1 MTTIVFYNAVRIFI
15 LLQTMREIMYNNI
28 MTQGLFQFNNS
39 IINEILNFVI
49 STFDLIYLD
58 GPKGSAKSETIGK
71 IIPQLSENNLVF
83 QHFCFENT
91 VIDDFL
97 LNFYDALR
105 NFSLAQKIS
114 LKKFTEGDFKEKV
127 SHYFKTINANCVIVV
142 ENFEKVEK
150 NIEIVDFL
158 SHLASYENVKII
170 IVSRNSGANLFRF
183 KKIKVKTVEIEQIDK
198 KEFQSKLSVLS
209 EALDDETKEK
219 FYEITGGLELY
230 LKMAVKY
237 SGITG
242 IGLKDLISEFERKSM
257 GLKIGF
263 EEFMVSKFVSLTP
276 SVYQGLFKV
285 LCTLSHPVS
294 LEFLSTY
301 KLGDISH
308 IDYLS
313 KNFLVSFFKNEIYVK
328 DYFKQYIV
336 KTFSIQEKIT
346 YYKNL
351 IDIYENE
358 LTKSPKDR
366 LIRLSRE
373 SIRKE
378 IELFNSLIPAINS
391 PDKSQKAFSYL
402 GIVTSSWHDEKLH
415 QKSKL
420 SEKLNKIKE
429 RKNVL
434 SKEENELLIQKRLQ
448 DLNQKSL
455 ADENKEKTRLFIVS
469 LINSSRDFSKEYK
482 YNDALSE
489 LKRAYE
495 VDFEGE
501 FRIEILSLIA
511 KNHEFL
517 NEYKVAQKYYETA
530 LDIALKMRDSRVCE
544 LEYFIANCCKN
555 LYKIDDAKERFKVIA
570 NNENNQKSYRI
581 KAYIEIAQIDEAD
594 SKVQSAI
601 KNYEKALSLALG
613 KNKELTAKIY
623 YKLGVLYDENQ
634 DIENAVKYYRKNY
647 TISSERTENK
657 YYSAS
662 LTNLAL
668 IYIDLENYKE
678 AIDFLK
684 LALLYDSEINDYE
697 NMYFSQK
704 ELAKLY
710 ARIDEV
716 SAIGYFKQALSSAQK
731 LNDDFKIALVYF
743 EAGEFHYDRGN
754 DEKAL
759 INFLSAKASLKN
771 NPNDENISRIN
782 QRIKDIKMRLDA
794 VSYNLILEKY
804 DK

>member
-1 MTTIVFYNAVRIFI
+1 M
-15 LLQTMREIMYNNI
+15 LKIMYNNT
-28 MTQGLFQFNNS
+28 MTQGFFQFNNS

-49 STFDLIYLD
+49 STFDLLYMD
-58 GPKGSAKSETIGK
+58 GPKGSSKSETINK
-71 IIPQLSENNLVF
+71 IIPRLEEDNLVF
-83 QHFCFENT
+83 QHFCFENS

-105 NFSLAQKIS
+105 KFSIAQKIS
-114 LKKFTEGDFKEKV
+114 LKKFTEGNFKEKV

-142 ENFEKVEK
+142 ENFEKVDK

-158 SHLASYENVKII
+158 SHLAGYENVKII
-170 IVSRNSGANLFRF
+170 IVSRNAGANLFRF
-183 KKIKVKTVEIEQIDK
+183 KKIRVKTLEIEQIDK
-198 KEFQSKLSVLS
+198 KDFKSRLSVLS
-209 EALDDETKEK
+209 EQLDDDLQEN
-219 FYEITGGLELY
+219 FYEITEGLELY

-237 SGITG
+237 SGVTG
-242 IGLKDLISEFERKSM
+242 ISIKDLLNEYERKNISSR
-257 GLKIGF
+257 INF
-263 EEFMVSKFVSLTP
+263 EEFMVFKFVSLTP
-276 SVYQGLFKV
+276 GIYQGLFKI

-294 LEFLSTY
+294 MTFLSEY

-308 IDYLS
+308 IEYLL
-313 KNFLVSFFKNEIYVK
+313 KNFLISFFKDEIYVIY
-328 DYFKQYIV
+328 YFKQYIV
-336 KTFSIQEKIT
+336 KTFSIQEKMS

-351 IDIYENE
+351 IEIYENE

-366 LIRLSRE
+366 LLRLSRE

-378 IELFNSLIPAINS
+378 IEYFNSLIPAINS

-402 GIVTSSWHDEKLH
+402 GITSSSWHDEKLH

-429 RKNVL
+429 RKKFL
-434 SKEENELLIQKRLQ
+434 SEEDNNLLIKKRLE
-448 DLNQKSL
+448 DLGQKSL
-455 ADENKEKTRLFIVS
+455 IDESKEKNRLFIIN
-469 LINSSRDFSKEYK
+469 LINSSRDFSKQYQ
-482 YNDALSE
+482 YQDALSE

-495 VDFEGE
+495 VDYNGE
-501 FRIEILSLIA
+501 FRIEILSLEA
-511 KNHEFL
+511 KNYEYL
-517 NEYKVAQKYYETA
+517 NEYKIAQNYYEIA
-530 LDIALKMRDSRVCE
+530 LDIALKNGDSRVCE
-544 LEYFIANCCKN
+544 LEYSIANCLKN
-555 LYKIDDAKERFKVIA
+555 LYKIDDAKERFKSIA
-570 NNENNQKSYRI
+570 SNENNSKGYRAR
-581 KAYIEIAQIDEAD
+581 AYIEIAQIEEAD
-594 SKVQSAI
+594 SKLKEAI
-601 KNYEKALSLALG
+601 RNYDRALELSLG

-634 DIENAVKYYRKNY
+634 DIENAIKYYRKNY
-647 TISSERTENK
+647 TTSSERNENK

-668 IYIDLENYKE
+668 IYMDMENYKE

-684 LALLYDSEINDYE
+684 LALLYDSEVNDYE

-710 ARIDEV
+710 AKSDEIT
-716 SAIGYFKQALSSAQK
+716 AIGYFKQALSSAQK
-731 LNDDFKIALVYF
+731 LNDSFKTALVYF

-759 INFLSAKASLKN
+759 VNFLCAKEALKN
-771 NPNDENISRIN
+771 TSDNENISRVN
-782 QRIKDIKMRLDA
+782 QRIKDIKIRLD
-794 VSYNLILEKY
+794 SITYNSIMEKY

>member
-1 MTTIVFYNAVRIFI
+1 
-15 LLQTMREIMYNNI
+15 
-28 MTQGLFQFNNS
+28 MTQGFFQFNSS

-49 STFDLIYLD
+49 STFDLLYMS

-71 IIPQLSENNLVF
+71 IIPQLEEKNLVF
-83 QHFCFENT
+83 QHFCFENS

-114 LKKFTEGDFKEKV
+114 LKKFTEGNFKEKV
-127 SHYFKTINANCVIVV
+127 SHYFKTINANCVVVV
-142 ENFEKVEK
+142 ENFEKVDK
-150 NIEIVDFL
+150 NNEIVDFL

-170 IVSRNSGANLFRF
+170 IVSRNQNSNLFRF
-183 KKIKVKTVEIEQIDK
+183 KKIRVKTLEIEQINK
-198 KEFQSKLSVLS
+198 EEFQSKLAVLS
-209 EALDDETKEK
+209 EVLDDETKEE
-219 FYEITGGLELY
+219 FYEITDGLELY

-237 SGITG
+237 SSTTG
-242 IGLKDLISEFERKSM
+242 ISIKDLTNEFKRKNMS
-257 GLKIGF
+257 LRIGF

-276 SVYQGLFKV
+276 SVYQNLFKM
-285 LCTLSHPVS
+285 LCTLSHPVN
-294 LEFLSTY
+294 LEFLRAY
-301 KLGDISH
+301 KLGDTSH

-351 IDIYENE
+351 VDIYENE

-366 LIRLSRE
+366 LLRLSRE

-378 IELFNSLIPAINS
+378 IEHFNSLIPAINS
-391 PDKSQKAFSYL
+391 SDKNQKTFSYL
-402 GIVTSSWHDEKLH
+402 GIATSSWHDEKLH

-420 SEKLNKIKE
+420 QEKLEKIKE
-429 RKNVL
+429 RRKFL
-434 SKEENELLIQKRLQ
+434 TKEENELLVKKRLE
-448 DLNQKSL
+448 DSGQKSL
-455 ADENKEKTRLFIVS
+455 IDENKEKNRLFIVN
-469 LINSSRDFSKEYK
+469 LINSSREFSKNYR
-482 YNDALSE
+482 YNDALEE
-489 LKRAYE
+489 LKRAFDADY
-495 VDFEGE
+495 DAE
-501 FRIEILSLIA
+501 FRIEILSLMA
-511 KNHEFL
+511 KNYEFL
-517 NEYKVAQKYYETA
+517 NEYKIAQNHYETA
-530 LDIALKMRDSRVCE
+530 LDMALKKGDSRVCE
-544 LEYFIANCCKN
+544 LEYKIANCLKN
-555 LYKIDDAKERFKVIA
+555 LFKIDDAKERYKSIA
-570 NNENNQKSYRI
+570 QNENNSKTYRAR
-581 KAYIEIAQIDEAD
+581 AYIEVAQINEAD
-594 SKVQSAI
+594 SKLHEAI
-601 KNYEKALSLALG
+601 KNYEKALSFALG

-634 DIENAVKYYRKNY
+634 DNENAIKYYRKNY
-647 TISSERTENK
+647 TLSSERNENK

-668 IYIDLENYKE
+668 IYIDMEDYRE

-684 LALLYDSEINDYE
+684 LALLYDSEVNDYE

-710 ARIDEV
+710 ARIDEIT
-716 SAIGYFKQALSSAQK
+716 AIGYFKQALSSAQK
-731 LNDDFKIALVYF
+731 LNDNFKIALVYF

-759 INFLSAKASLKN
+759 VNFLNAKKALGN
-771 NPNDENISRIN
+771 NSDDENIARIN
-782 QRIKDIKMRLDA
+782 QRIKDIKMRLDS
-794 VSYNLILEKY
+794 VTYNMIMEKY